1 MGTCA
6 YLVPSRTL
14 FLLSQEGVASTQGVL
29 GSAAPAVSTATP
41 KVIYSQALY
50 CLDIV
55 ACTVPFW
62 FRFFPPCLF
71 LFFIFLRVAKYLRR
85 NCTEKQ
91 AVYLH
96 ANKVQ

>member
-6 YLVPSRTL
+6 YLVPSWTL

-41 KVIYSQALY
+41 RVIYSQALY

-71 LFFIFLRVAKYLRR
+71 LFFIFFKGCQVFK
-85 NCTEKQ
+85 EKL
-91 AVYLH
+91 YRKTSSLSSC
-96 ANKVQ
+96 K